1 MVDCTTVF
9 FCWPL
14 YSYNF
19 DPSFTHP
26 HTANLNKRTLVKNEL
41 TNIWTKP
48 EFLVLI
54 IIYAAHKIGVLLLT
68 IKTQPN
74 AYTHTLSLALIF
86 WFLLYFFNTQKTIN
100 SKNMPLNFQPKFQKM
115 SIWI

>member
-1 MVDCTTVF
+1 MVDCTTV

-54 IIYAAHKIGVLLLT
+54 IIYAAHNIGVLLLT
-68 IKTQPN
+68 IKTQPTH
-74 AYTHTLSLALIF
+74 THTLSL
-86 WFLLYFFNTQKTIN
+86 WLLSFGFFFTFSTHK
-100 SKNMPLNFQPKFQKM
+100 KL
-115 SIWI
+115 